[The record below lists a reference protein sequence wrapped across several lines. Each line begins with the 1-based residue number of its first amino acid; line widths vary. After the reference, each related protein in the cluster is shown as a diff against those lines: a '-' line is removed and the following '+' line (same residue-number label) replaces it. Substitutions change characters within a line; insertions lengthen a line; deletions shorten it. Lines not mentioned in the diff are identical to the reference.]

1 MKKILTILF
10 SFITLILVPYII
22 GLLNSAT
29 DKILTEKGISYNKFL
44 LLIFIIILVLIA
56 IFIIG
61 YLFFSFIS
69 KKINITKLSEVV
81 SSYKYNG
88 ASLFSISNEEITQF
102 SMISARKSLRIFY
115 TFMELFGL
123 YPVIY
128 YNVTAK
134 QYLNWIDYLYLKL
147 LNDLNIQCGAKIII
161 SLHVDES
168 LLNEGLYDDRTKGL
182 YLQLTKAAKAIIL
195 KVVPKA
201 HIKDEYSY
209 YLKAKNSMND
219 HPEYFIGTIISNIN
233 YFVKKISNNTINYNK
248 FIRKESN
255 ILSVMPISVLSRKY
269 RHLFVLDYIGSF
281 DIWKLKPY
289 DTLKQANNI
298 IFIICNTIQNKAG
311 ERIPS
316 WNELDG
322 VNFTDSVNEIREK
335 IKKNEKTINSALY
348 EIYNG
353 GNSDSLDEQVLQDA
367 CVDIILDIKRKLR
380 L

>member
-1 MKKILTILF
+1 MKKFLAILF
-10 SFITLILVPYII
+10 AFTTLVVIPYII

-29 DKILTEKGISYNKFL
+29 DKILADKNISYNKFFV
-44 LLIFIIILVLIA
+44 LIFIVVIVLIVVFA
-56 IFIIG
+56 IT
-61 YLFFSFIS
+61 YLCFSFVS
-69 KKINITKLSEVV
+69 KRINITRLAEVV

-88 ASLFSISNEEITQF
+88 ASLFTIPNKEITQF
-102 SMISARKSLRIFY
+102 SMQSSRKSLRIY
-115 TFMELFGL
+115 YAFMEMFGL

-134 QYLNWIDYLYLKL
+134 KYLNWIDYLYLKL
-147 LNDLNIQCGAKIII
+147 LNDLNIHCKAKIII

-168 LLNEGLYDDRTKGL
+168 LLNEGLYDDRTKAQ
-182 YLQLTKAAKAIIL
+182 YLQLTNAATAIIS

-209 YLKAKNSMND
+209 YLKSKNSMND

-233 YFVKKISNNTINYNK
+233 YFVKKVADKSVNYNK

-281 DIWKLKPY
+281 DIWELKPY
-289 DTLKQANNI
+289 DTLKQTNNI
-298 IFIICNTIQNKAG
+298 IFIICNTIKNKDG

-316 WNELDG
+316 WNEMDG
-322 VNFTDSVNEIREK
+322 VNFTDDVDQIREK
-335 IKKNEKTINSALY
+335 ISNNDRAVNSALY
-348 EIYNG
+348 EIYSG
-353 GNSDSLDEQVLQDA
+353 GNSGSLNDRSLQDA
-367 CVDIILDIKRKLR
+367 CVDIILDIKRKLS